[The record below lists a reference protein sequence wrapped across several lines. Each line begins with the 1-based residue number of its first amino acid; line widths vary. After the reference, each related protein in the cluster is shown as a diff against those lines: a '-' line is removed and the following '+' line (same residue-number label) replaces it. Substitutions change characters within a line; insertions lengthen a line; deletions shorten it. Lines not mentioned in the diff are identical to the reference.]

1 MRRRLLVRKES
12 LGKASSRNAVF
23 SQRVFRG
30 VAGRIFVGVFVLLFV
45 LASSQ
50 SIASKAGR
58 VVHEGA
64 VRDVRDV
71 FDSGEVFRVMAK
83 AVAERNPELAFAL
96 LRVAKENF
104 PDDKRA
110 LNDFGVLAHQLGR
123 TAEARDAFE
132 AAVALDSSYERARYN
147 LATLYNELGAFDLAA
162 QQLSALV
169 ALNDASPNY
178 WYDLAMNKAALLRQ
192 EPLPSVEGLDEVIEY
207 LEKVRSLEP
216 GFAKTEENL
225 AVVRNLRAALAR
237 DGSSVSE

>member
-1 MRRRLLVRKES
+1 
-12 LGKASSRNAVF
+12 
-23 SQRVFRG
+23 
-30 VAGRIFVGVFVLLFV
+30 
-45 LASSQ
+45 
-50 SIASKAGR
+50 
-58 VVHEGA
+58 
-64 VRDVRDV
+64 
-71 FDSGEVFRVMAK
+71 MAK